1 MGLLLVFLG
10 AIRNYEGLAGSC
22 PESLN
27 RTGVSGRAKPNWSLS
42 AKHLHHIM
50 HQNPKLF
57 YAHRLY
63 DTLTAGWP
71 LELLCLCNAS
81 CSKSTVTVRGIF
93 ETDHFQVCVKYG
105 RGHFSLLIW
114 MDILSFTVSRDMEES
129 GTYFVTR
136 NEWVALGRNAPFL
149 LKAIQ
154 ISAWWVLSLNI
165 TGIFAGAVG
174 LSNTLLG
181 SSLTVIIHCWKSV
194 FSQ

>member
-1 MGLLLVFLG
+1 
-10 AIRNYEGLAGSC
+10 
-22 PESLN
+22 
-27 RTGVSGRAKPNWSLS
+27 
-42 AKHLHHIM
+42 
-50 HQNPKLF
+50 
-57 YAHRLY
+57 
-63 DTLTAGWP
+63 
-71 LELLCLCNAS
+71 
-81 CSKSTVTVRGIF
+81 
-93 ETDHFQVCVKYG
+93 
-105 RGHFSLLIW
+105 
-114 MDILSFTVSRDMEES
+114 MDILDITVSRDMEES

>member
-1 MGLLLVFLG
+1 MGLLLVFVG
-10 AIRNYEGLAGSC
+10 AIRNYEGLADSY

-27 RTGVSGRAKPNWSLS
+27 RTGVSRRAKPNWSLS

-50 HQNPKLF
+50 HQKPKLF
-57 YAHRLY
+57 YAYRLY
-63 DTLTAGWP
+63 DTLTAGWL
-71 LELLCLCNAS
+71 LELLCLCNVS
-81 CSKSTVTVRGIF
+81 WVCSKSTVAV
-93 ETDHFQVCVKYG
+93 HFQVCVKYEW
-105 RGHFSLLIW
+105 GHFSLLIW
-114 MDILSFTVSRDMEES
+114 MDILSFTISSDMGES
-129 GTYFVTR
+129 STYFVTS

-149 LKAIQ
+149 LMVVQ

-181 SSLTVIIHCWKSV
+181 SSLTVIIYCWKGI